1 VSQDNR
7 LQIQSNS
14 TITSADVT
22 HDLNWW
28 RGVLRKV
35 DAKWH
40 AAKAI
45 DEERAK
51 SNSDLSPNCK

>member
-1 VSQDNR
+1 MSADKRQE
-7 LQIQSNS
+7 IQAS
-14 TITSADVT
+14 TKVTAADVT

-51 SNSDLSPNCK
+51 RES